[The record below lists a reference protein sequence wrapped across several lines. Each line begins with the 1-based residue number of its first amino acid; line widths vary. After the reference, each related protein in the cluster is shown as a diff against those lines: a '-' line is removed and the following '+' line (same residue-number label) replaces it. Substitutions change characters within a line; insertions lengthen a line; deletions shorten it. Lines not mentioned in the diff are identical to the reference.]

1 MTNSI
6 KSAVS
11 YSTIMQLLTKL
22 IDLAAVV
29 LYSRLLTPSELGVFA
44 IASSIIILSTELRT
58 LGTNT
63 YILRAK
69 TISDLDVRRCLAV
82 SMLISWFLALVIFLF
97 SGNISNFFGYEDIE
111 YLLLI
116 FAVTFL
122 FAPFA
127 SVATAL
133 LAKRMQF
140 KAIMIVRVIAQTLG
154 FGLTVWLLTLD
165 YSYYAIAYGVLLIT
179 LVEMILAMLL
189 VGQITLFIPKFQDL
203 NDVIKFGAISSLIS
217 IFRKAETIMPDLII
231 GKIGSSAHVAI
242 ISKSIGTHN
251 FIVESIFQGAKNV
264 ILPYFSGLNA
274 KDPNSLMKKFANVN
288 EITMLIAMP
297 VLTASFIY
305 MEDIIYVLFG
315 NQWGASIPI
324 AKVLT
329 AWMLCKLV
337 FYHFDSVLYVLKLEK
352 TLLKRQITSSMLLG
366 ILLVTLYDD
375 ALSYIAYSFVIVGL
389 YDVAYNSYIIKKI
402 IKADISIY
410 FSALKLPCYCSIL
423 IFLINTLVKWYYS
436 DVNQVILLGIA
447 ALVCGV
453 IWLCF
458 IKFTNNLISKEFFS
472 GKS

>member
-1 MTNSI
+1 
-6 KSAVS
+6 
-11 YSTIMQLLTKL
+11 
-22 IDLAAVV
+22 
-29 LYSRLLTPSELGVFA
+29 
-44 IASSIIILSTELRT
+44 
-58 LGTNT
+58 
-63 YILRAK
+63 
-69 TISDLDVRRCLAV
+69 
-82 SMLISWFLALVIFLF
+82 
-97 SGNISNFFGYEDIE
+97 
-111 YLLLI
+111 
-116 FAVTFL
+116 
-122 FAPFA
+122 
-127 SVATAL
+127 
-133 LAKRMQF
+133 
-140 KAIMIVRVIAQTLG
+140 
-154 FGLTVWLLTLD
+154 
-165 YSYYAIAYGVLLIT
+165 
-179 LVEMILAMLL
+179 
-189 VGQITLFIPKFQDL
+189 
-203 NDVIKFGAISSLIS
+203 
-217 IFRKAETIMPDLII
+217 
-231 GKIGSSAHVAI
+231 
-242 ISKSIGTHN
+242 
-251 FIVESIFQGAKNV
+251 
-264 ILPYFSGLNA
+264 
-274 KDPNSLMKKFANVN
+274 MKKFANVN